1 MNFFFKSYINRYSLI
16 FNILMIV
23 ILTANS
29 SVRAEVME
37 KTLDNGLQII
47 LKKDKRAPV
56 VTSHIWYKIGSADE
70 LSGKTGLSHAL
81 EHMMFKGTKKNPKGK
96 FSSVIAKLGGRE
108 NAFTSKDYTAYYQ
121 TLPSEHLEQAIKL
134 ESDRMTNLVI
144 KEEDFLKEIE
154 VIKEER
160 RLRTDDQPEGIAYEQ
175 LYASAYNNSSYHDP
189 IIGWMED
196 LNNMSYRD
204 ISDWYK
210 NWYAPNNATVVIV
223 GDIDFE
229 KTFQLIEKYYGTKKS
244 IKIKERILRDE
255 PIQFGEKKS
264 SIVID
269 GKPSYLI
276 TGYKVPSINTKS
288 KEEEWECYA
297 LSVLSGILSSGQN
310 ARLQKTLVKSK
321 KIASYADSGY
331 SMFSRQ
337 DPLFMIDV
345 NPMVGVS
352 IDVIEDELQ
361 KLIKDLQTNLVNK
374 KELERIKAQVL
385 ATEIYQQ
392 DSIDY
397 QARIL
402 GMIKT
407 SIGNIKVIDEYTS
420 KINSVTAKQIREV
433 AKKYLVKNLKT
444 TVIVN
449 NITKQ

>member
-1 MNFFFKSYINRYSLI
+1 VRYFILS
-16 FNILMIV
+16 NILI
-23 ILTANS
+23 ILVLFVSFNA
-29 SVRAEVME
+29 RAEVME
-37 KTLDNGLQII
+37 KTLSNGLQII

-70 LSGKTGLSHAL
+70 VSGKTGLSHAL
-81 EHMMFKGTKKNPKGK
+81 EHMMFKGTKKNPKGL

-121 TLPSEHLEQAIKL
+121 TLPSQYLEEAIRL

-144 KEEDFLKEIE
+144 NEEDFLKEIE

-196 LNNMSYRD
+196 LNNMSYKD

-210 NWYAPNNATVVIV
+210 NWYAPNNATIVIV
-223 GDIDFE
+223 GDIDFD
-229 KTFQLIEKYYGTKKS
+229 KTFRLVEKYYGTKKRMG
-244 IKIKERILRDE
+244 IKERILREE
-255 PIQFGEKKS
+255 PKQFGEKVN
-264 SIVID
+264 SIKID

-276 TGYKVPSINTKS
+276 TGYKVPSINNENIEK
-288 KEEEWECYA
+288 WECYA

-310 ARLQKTLVKSK
+310 SRLQKVLIKEK

-337 DPLFMIDV
+337 DPLLMIDV
-345 NPMVGVS
+345 NPMVGVG
-352 IDVIEDELQ
+352 IDLIENELQ
-361 KLIKDLQTNLVNK
+361 NLIEDLQTNLVNK
-374 KELERIKAQVL
+374 KELDRIKAQVL
-385 ATEIYQQ
+385 ATEIYQR

-407 SIGNIKVIDEYTS
+407 SVGSIKVIDEYTS
-420 KINSVTAKQIREV
+420 NINAITAQQVREV
-433 AKKYLVKNLKT
+433 AKKYLVENLKT
-444 TVIVN
+444 TVTVN
-449 NITKQ
+449 NVTKQ

>member
-1 MNFFFKSYINRYSLI
+1 
-16 FNILMIV
+16 
-23 ILTANS
+23 
-29 SVRAEVME
+29 ME
-37 KTLDNGLQII
+37 KTLSNGLQII

-70 LSGKTGLSHAL
+70 VSGKTGLSHAL
-81 EHMMFKGTKKNPKGK
+81 EHMMFKGTKKNPKGL

-121 TLPSEHLEQAIKL
+121 TLPSQYLEEAIRL

-144 KEEDFLKEIE
+144 NEEDFLKEIE

-196 LNNMSYRD
+196 LNNMSYKD

-210 NWYAPNNATVVIV
+210 NWYAPNNATIVIV
-223 GDIDFE
+223 GDIDFD
-229 KTFQLIEKYYGTKKS
+229 KTFRLVEKYYGTKKRMG
-244 IKIKERILRDE
+244 IKERILREE
-255 PIQFGEKKS
+255 PKQFGEKVN
-264 SIVID
+264 SIKID

-276 TGYKVPSINTKS
+276 TGYKVPSINNENIEK
-288 KEEEWECYA
+288 WECYA

-310 ARLQKTLVKSK
+310 SRLQKVLIKEK

-337 DPLFMIDV
+337 DPLLMIDV
-345 NPMVGVS
+345 NPMVGVG
-352 IDVIEDELQ
+352 IDLIENELQ
-361 KLIKDLQTNLVNK
+361 NLIEDLQTNLVNK
-374 KELERIKAQVL
+374 KELDRIKAQVL
-385 ATEIYQQ
+385 ATEICQR

-407 SIGNIKVIDEYTS
+407 SVGSIKVIDEYTS
-420 KINSVTAKQIREV
+420 NINAITAQQVREV
-433 AKKYLVKNLKT
+433 AKKYLVENLKT
-444 TVIVN
+444 TVTVN
-449 NITKQ
+449 NVTKQ

>member
-1 MNFFFKSYINRYSLI
+1 MNFFFKSNITRYLLI
-16 FNILMIV
+16 FNIII
-23 ILTANS
+23 ILILGATS

-37 KTLDNGLQII
+37 KTLSNGLQVI

-81 EHMMFKGTKKNPKGK
+81 EHMMFKGTKKNPKGL

-134 ESDRMTNLVI
+134 ESDRMNNLVI
-144 KEEDFLKEIE
+144 NEEDFLKEIE

-160 RLRTDDQPEGIAYEQ
+160 RLRTDDQAEGIAYEQ
-175 LYASAYNNSSYHDP
+175 LYASAFNNSSYHDP

-196 LNNMSYRD
+196 LNNMSYLD
-204 ISDWYK
+204 ISEWYK

-229 KTFQLIEKYYGTKKS
+229 KTFKLVEKYYGVKKS
-244 IKIKERILRDE
+244 VKIKDRIFRDE
-255 PIQFGEKKS
+255 PTQFGEKKS
-264 SIVID
+264 SIIIH

-276 TGYKVPSINTKS
+276 TGYKVPSINS
-288 KEEEWECYA
+288 KNIEEWECYA

-310 ARLQKTLVKSK
+310 ARLQKILVKNQ

-345 NPMVGVS
+345 NPMVGAS
-352 IDVIEDELQ
+352 IDIIENELQ
-361 KLIKDLQTNLVNK
+361 KLIKDLQTNLVTK
-374 KELERIKAQVL
+374 KELDRIKAQVL
-385 ATEIYQQ
+385 ATEIYQR

-407 SIGNIKVIDEYTS
+407 SVGSIKVIDEYTS
-420 KINSVTAKQIREV
+420 KINSVTAKQVREV

-444 TVIVN
+444 TVAVN

>member
-1 MNFFFKSYINRYSLI
+1 VRYFILS
-16 FNILMIV
+16 NILI
-23 ILTANS
+23 ILVLFVSFNA
-29 SVRAEVME
+29 RAEVME
-37 KTLDNGLQII
+37 KTLSNGLQII

-70 LSGKTGLSHAL
+70 VSGKTGLSHAL
-81 EHMMFKGTKKNPKGK
+81 EHMMFKGTKKNPKGL

-121 TLPSEHLEQAIKL
+121 TLPSQYLEEAIRL

-144 KEEDFLKEIE
+144 NEEDFLKEIE

-196 LNNMSYRD
+196 LNNMSYKD

-210 NWYAPNNATVVIV
+210 NWYAPNNATIVIV
-223 GDIDFE
+223 GDIDFD
-229 KTFQLIEKYYGTKKS
+229 KTFRLVEKYYGTKKRMG
-244 IKIKERILRDE
+244 IKERILREE
-255 PIQFGEKKS
+255 PKQFGEKVN
-264 SIVID
+264 SIKID

-276 TGYKVPSINTKS
+276 TGYKVPSINTANIEK
-288 KEEEWECYA
+288 WECYA

-310 ARLQKTLVKSK
+310 SRLQKVLIKEK

-337 DPLFMIDV
+337 DPLLMIDV
-345 NPMVGVS
+345 NPMVGVG
-352 IDVIEDELQ
+352 IDLIENELQ
-361 KLIKDLQTNLVNK
+361 NLIEDLQTNLVNK
-374 KELERIKAQVL
+374 KELDRIKAQVL
-385 ATEIYQQ
+385 ATEIYQR

-407 SIGNIKVIDEYTS
+407 SVGSIKVIDEYTS
-420 KINSVTAKQIREV
+420 NINAITAQQVREV
-433 AKKYLVKNLKT
+433 AKKYLVENLKT
-444 TVIVN
+444 TVTVN
-449 NITKQ
+449 NVTKQ